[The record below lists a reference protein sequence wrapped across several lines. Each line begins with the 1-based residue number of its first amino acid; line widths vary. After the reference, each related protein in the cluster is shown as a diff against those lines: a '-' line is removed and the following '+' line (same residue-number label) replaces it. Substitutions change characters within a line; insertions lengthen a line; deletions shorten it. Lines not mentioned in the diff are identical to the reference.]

1 MLHKRVELGNQRIHA
16 DCSAIQGLSSDT
28 PLQFSRWR
36 LRHKEKKRARV
47 EQRGGVSF
55 IWIFYEESKANRLI
69 KTVYIF
75 VAYIQLKD
83 GIY

>member
-36 LRHKEKKRARV
+36 LRHKEKKRALKS
-47 EQRGGVSF
+47 GGLF